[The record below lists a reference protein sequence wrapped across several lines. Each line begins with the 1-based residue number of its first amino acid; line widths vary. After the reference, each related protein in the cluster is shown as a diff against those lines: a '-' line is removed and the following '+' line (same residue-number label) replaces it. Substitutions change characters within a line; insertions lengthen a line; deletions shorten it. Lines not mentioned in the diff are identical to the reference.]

1 LGVNF
6 IDTADAYGP
15 EVSEQL
21 IAEALYPYPEDLVIA
36 TKGGVVR
43 GRVHDWY
50 PDGRPDHLRQALDD
64 SLRRLRL
71 ERIDLYQLHAPDP
84 QVPLEESLGAL
95 ADLQRE
101 GKVRHL
107 GVSNV
112 SLHQLHQAQKVIT
125 VASVQNRYNLAD
137 RDSEKV
143 LQACERQGI
152 AFIPWYPLAM
162 GKLTGPANHL
172 SAVAWA
178 CNGTPAQIALAWLL
192 RHSPVMLP
200 IPGTARVRHLEE
212 NVAAARMQLTEEEY
226 QRLFEDA

>member
-1 LGVNF
+1 
-6 IDTADAYGP
+6 
-15 EVSEQL
+15 
-21 IAEALYPYPEDLVIA
+21 
-36 TKGGVVR
+36 
-43 GRVHDWY
+43 
-50 PDGRPDHLRQALDD
+50 LRQALDD

-84 QVPLEESLGAL
+84 RVPLEESLGAL

-112 SLHQLHQAQKVIT
+112 SLQQLQQAQKIIP
-125 VASVQNRYNLAD
+125 VASVQNRYNLTD
-137 RDSEKV
+137 RDSEGV

-152 AFIPWYPLAM
+152 AFIPWYPLAT
-162 GKLTGPANHL
+162 GKLSGPANHL

-192 RHSPVMLP
+192 RHSPVLLP

-212 NVAAARMQLTEEEY
+212 NVAAARMRLTEDEY
-226 QRLFEDA
+226 QRLTEDA